1 VKEVTNEKRLKDS
14 FSFSWILQSLF
25 CHWIAESSLA
35 APSLSQDHSA
45 TCRMPLQ
52 ELLQLNTVSFN
63 VHLVWFVGWLQRTV

>member
-1 VKEVTNEKRLKDS
+1 MKEVTNEKRLKDS
-14 FSFSWILQSLF
+14 FSYSWILQSLF

-52 ELLQLNTVSFN
+52 ELLQLNTV
-63 VHLVWFVGWLQRTV
+63 VYIQVTPW